1 MFNKKTLT
9 TISLLVVFLV
19 TVLLIIDAITLL
31 IPALGMVGMV
41 MHGTA
46 IILLCLF
53 ALFRL
58 WALVRSSFQQKS
70 FFTLFVLIIWI
81 GLIGFWAH
89 DSRSLSGET
98 TQETAC
104 AINHLTQS
112 PDTGLHQTCLFGY
125 PARQYLPQ
133 AVASLLFGRSLA
145 VVNLAGSIYFLTGLL
160 IFASSCVDFL
170 GKSRR
175 ADVFTASA
183 IALLFHFKF
192 LDHFLFHFEQ
202 SIFPLSFGLMVV
214 GLGLSLMN
222 RHHTALHWGMLGMV
236 VLLLVHSYTPSL
248 VLLGLIIPASLA
260 SLVKRTTR
268 SFLGVWL
275 LAVCVL
281 AVVLSLLY
289 RQDLSFTSDSQR
301 TAQELVRDVI
311 QAHTHL
317 VIGNEAPAFASPLAQ
332 GVFIAFLLSLLVGL
346 QGKKFLYVGWWAY
359 AVIILAV
366 ISKGYSYYAVDF
378 RLHRSMVI
386 VPPLLAS
393 AMILIKP
400 HIGKFSLKH
409 ALFVFVVVVCSGA
422 AYANVQVARRP
433 INTHFEVIKQIKAF
447 ETASEQTLLVTQKA
461 SESDNLISLHDTA
474 VYFLPTLSVR
484 TVSEAEQEDATCGEL
499 AETAELLLIDATD
512 ATCLNTLPK
521 DEMVVIE
528 SEHLQASYRLWILRK
543 QMIAQ

>member
-1 MFNKKTLT
+1 MLRPKILT
-9 TISLLVVFLV
+9 TTSLFVIFLV
-19 TVLLIIDAITLL
+19 TALLLIDALTLL

-58 WALVRSSFQQKS
+58 WALVRSSFQRKS

-104 AINHLTQS
+104 AITHLTKS
-112 PDTGLHQTCLFGY
+112 PDAGLHQTCLFGY

-145 VVNLAGSIYFLTGLL
+145 VVNLAGSVYFLTGLL
-160 IFASSCVDFL
+160 FFASSCVDFL

-192 LDHFLFHFEQ
+192 LNHFLFHFEQ
-202 SIFPLSFGLMVV
+202 SIFPFSFGLMVV
-214 GLGLSLMN
+214 GLGLTLIN
-222 RHHTALHWGMLGMV
+222 RHHTALHWGTLGIV

-248 VLLGLIIPASLA
+248 VLLGLIIPASLV

-289 RQDLSFTSDSQR
+289 RQDLSFTSASQR
-301 TAQELVRDVI
+301 TAQELVQDVV

-317 VIGNEAPAFASPLAQ
+317 LVGNEAPAFASPIAQ
-332 GVFIAFLLSLLVGL
+332 GVFLAFFASLLVGL

-393 AMILIKP
+393 AIILFKP
-400 HIGKFSLKH
+400 YVGKLSMRH
-409 ALFVFVVVVCSGA
+409 ALFAFVVVVSSGVS
-422 AYANVQVARRP
+422 YANVQVARRP
-433 INTHFEVIKQIKAF
+433 INTHFEVIKQIKAL
-447 ETASEQTLLVTQKA
+447 ETDVSQTLVVTQKA
-461 SESDNLISLHDTA
+461 SLPDNLISLHDTA
-474 VYFLPTLSVR
+474 VYFLPTISIR
-484 TVSEAEQEDATCGEL
+484 NSTEAEQADASCGEL

-512 ATCLNTLPK
+512 AECLDTLPK
-521 DEMVVIE
+521 GEMVVIE
-528 SEHLQASYRLWILRK
+528 SEHLQASYRLWTSRK